1 MKKLFFSMLGLFILY
16 FVLSGILF
24 LFRGNTLYQ
33 YEIMNNGN
41 AITVEEKRHSKTKTT
56 NEYYDFK
63 LKLGKTSYQFRLW
76 KEDLKGY
83 QHFIQDIKIE
93 KTNKYQCYLPIFKDN
108 EVLIDMVCREKDSGI
123 LYPYHQIRLNDT
135 KLDSI
140 VDKKYLK
147 LLKKF
152 MTQTDGMTEKEQL
165 NVSNTLPD
173 IMSKMGMSTYRGLT
187 IINQKGEIKPI
198 TLFSSDHYEQNIHA
212 FVGDY
217 YFVANYDE
225 EYDFQELYIVNLK
238 TEKVDKVT
246 MPVKISFDSYIQGVV
261 GNRIYIMDCSNR
273 IQYYFDFEDN
283 LMHKCNNE
291 DGFIQFY
298 NGKNFENRNIYDAL
312 NEKLYFVRSSIQR
325 NSENEFV
332 EFDKTSNY
340 YYLWKR
346 EKDNYQVYRSLDDTF
361 EQMTYLFETSSKF
374 VLYLEDGVIYQQEND
389 IWYTSDVTGSKK
401 ILENKELE
409 FNDTIIYGI
418 IK

>member
-1 MKKLFFSMLGLFILY
+1 MKNKKGFTLIELLAVIVILAIIMVIATMQVNKTIKKARQDS
-16 FVLSGILF
+16 FALSFKSLKKQIQQRIVTGEEYLCYDSV
-24 LFRGNTLYQ
+24 RGNGKISNMHDFFGNNFPSICGTGTKDQ
-33 YEIMNNGN
+33 IRSKKEIING
-41 AITVEEKRHSKTKTT
+41 EEKEFYVTGTISDYGVRACQDI
-56 NEYYDFK
+56 YDISDDYRMWV
-63 LKLGKTSYQFRLW
+63 SYQAANGDVSL
-76 KEDLKGY
+76 L
-83 QHFIQDIKIE
+83 
-93 KTNKYQCYLPIFKDN
+93 
-108 EVLIDMVCREKDSGI
+108 
-123 LYPYHQIRLNDT
+123 LNT
-135 KLDSI
+135 
-140 VDKKYLK
+140 
-147 LLKKF
+147 
-152 MTQTDGMTEKEQL
+152 TDGKF
-165 NVSNTLPD
+165 
-173 IMSKMGMSTYRGLT
+173 
-187 IINQKGEIKPI
+187 KGTP
-198 TLFSSDHYEQNIHA
+198 
-212 FVGDY
+212 
-217 YFVANYDE
+217 
-225 EYDFQELYIVNLK
+225 
-238 TEKVDKVT
+238 
-246 MPVKISFDSYIQGVV
+246 YIQGVV